1 MYHEIEINSI
11 QWIDD
16 LHLHIH
22 DSVRL
27 FGEGITLSTN
37 SSE

>member
-1 MYHEIEINSI
+1 MHHKIEINRI

-22 DSVRL
+22 NSVRL
-27 FGEGITLSTN
+27 YGEVITLSTN